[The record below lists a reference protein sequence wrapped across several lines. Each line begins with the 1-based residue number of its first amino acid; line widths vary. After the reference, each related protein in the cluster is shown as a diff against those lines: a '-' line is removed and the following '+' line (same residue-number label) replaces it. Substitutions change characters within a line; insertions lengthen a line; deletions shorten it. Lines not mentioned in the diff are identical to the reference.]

1 MTGYDPDVR
10 ADGSS
15 LRALVVDDEAPLA
28 RLVAGYLTREGFEV
42 TVVGDGLAAVT
53 AARDQSPDVIVL
65 DLMLPGRSAR
75 SATPI

>member
-1 MTGYDPDVR
+1 MTGDDPAV
-10 ADGSS
+10 GSP

-53 AARDQSPDVIVL
+53 RPAGS
-65 DLMLPGRSAR
+65 SAR